1 MMGEVI
7 FVGAGPGDPELITV
21 KGYRALESA
30 DRVIYAGSLV
40 NPELLKICIEGTP
53 AHDSAQLTLEEVID
67 LIKNGINNN
76 ETIVRLHTGD
86 PSMYGAIQ
94 EQMDT
99 LIKLNIKYSIIP
111 GVSSVFA
118 AAAAVQREFTLPG
131 VSQTLILTRMAGR
144 TPVPEKEN
152 LAALAQH
159 QASMAIFLS
168 VQDLGQVVQ
177 ELLTGY
183 PSSTPIAVVYKAS
196 WPEEQIIRGTLAT
209 IVEQVSSAGVRKT
222 AQILIGDFLDTSY
235 DRSKLYDPG
244 FSHEYRTVK
253 RS

>member
-1 MMGEVI
+1 MGEVI

-21 KGYRALESA
+21 KGFLALERA

-40 NPELLKICIEGTP
+40 NPELLKICTEGTP

-99 LIKLNIKYSIIP
+99 LNKLNIKYSIIP

-168 VQDLGQVVQ
+168 VQDLGQVVR

-244 FSHEYRTVK
+244 FSHEYRTGK